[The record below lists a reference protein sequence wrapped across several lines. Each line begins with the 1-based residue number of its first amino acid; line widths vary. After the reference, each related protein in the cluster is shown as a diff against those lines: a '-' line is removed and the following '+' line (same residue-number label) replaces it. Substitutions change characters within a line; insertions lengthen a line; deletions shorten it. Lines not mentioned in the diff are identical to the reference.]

1 MLSVRR
7 NRRGRRVSAPDREM
21 LSVVVV
27 DSVFV
32 IRLFSAEIVRAA
44 AFRRAELPS
53 ETCAMRAVGTE
64 VPPAHRAGLEP
75 GLFLRLPACPAEP
88 IQAFAHGRARALEI
102 SCLI

>member
-1 MLSVRR
+1 MLSLRR
-7 NRRGRRVSAPDREM
+7 SRRGRRVSAPDRERV
-21 LSVVVV
+21 SVVV

-53 ETCAMRAVGTE
+53 ESGAMRAVGTE

-88 IQAFAHGRARALEI
+88 IQGFAHGRAHALEI